1 MNAAQIEVGSTAVN
15 FYPGAKYLFEPRV
28 DETFRNKKYGLA
40 LYVAASSLIGPGDT
54 SPPLCAAPYLRTMAA
69 TRVWQ
74 SLVRRGFAI
83 ENGHDAAQPYR
94 FTGMFSLPEPM
105 PAAGQGS

>member
-1 MNAAQIEVGSTAVN
+1 MPVMYIYRRSRSNS
-15 FYPGAKYLFEPRV
+15 K
-28 DETFRNKKYGLA
+28 
-40 LYVAASSLIGPGDT
+40 
-54 SPPLCAAPYLRTMAA
+54 SPTLCAAPYLRTMAA

-74 SLVRRGFAI
+74 SLVRRGFAVA
-83 ENGHDAAQPYR
+83 NGHDAAQPYR